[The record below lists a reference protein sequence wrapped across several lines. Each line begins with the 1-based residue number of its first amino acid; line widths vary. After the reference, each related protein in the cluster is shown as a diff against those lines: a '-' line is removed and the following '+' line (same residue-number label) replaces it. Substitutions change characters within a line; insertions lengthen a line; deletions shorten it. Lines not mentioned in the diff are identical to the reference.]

1 MPQRLLNVLQIQ
13 GFLLPAGPVD
23 ESNQHMV
30 FAWQKPPDNLSLHLP
45 YPAARFWLSE
55 WQCPLVYD
63 IQLCLCLQ
71 KEFVVNRSWVTDEE
85 LMDYFAIG
93 QCTPGI
99 IAVNVSTFIGNKQ
112 KGILGAIVSTL
123 GFVTVPISLILIIA
137 AFLKNF
143 ADLEIVNHAF
153 AGIRVAVCVLILNA
167 VERLWKKS
175 IINNIAFGL
184 FLVIFAL
191 TIFTDISP
199 AIFVILAGITGIL
212 LGGKYV

>member
-1 MPQRLLNVLQIQ
+1 
-13 GFLLPAGPVD
+13 
-23 ESNQHMV
+23 
-30 FAWQKPPDNLSLHLP
+30 
-45 YPAARFWLSE
+45 
-55 WQCPLVYD
+55 
-63 IQLCLCLQ
+63 
-71 KEFVVNRSWVTDEE
+71 
-85 LMDYFAIG
+85 MDYFAIG
-93 QCTPGI
+93 QCTPG
-99 IAVNVSTFIGNKQ
+99 
-112 KGILGAIVSTL
+112 
-123 GFVTVPISLILIIA
+123 IIA

>member
-1 MPQRLLNVLQIQ
+1 MKKLLELYFT
-13 GFLLPAGPVD
+13 FLKIGSVTFGGGYAMLP
-23 ESNQHMV
+23 
-30 FAWQKPPDNLSLHLP
+30 
-45 YPAARFWLSE
+45 
-55 WQCPLVYD
+55 
-63 IQLCLCLQ
+63 ILQ

>member
-1 MPQRLLNVLQIQ
+1 MKKLLELYFT
-13 GFLLPAGPVD
+13 FLKIGSVAFGGGYAMLP
-23 ESNQHMV
+23 
-30 FAWQKPPDNLSLHLP
+30 
-45 YPAARFWLSE
+45 
-55 WQCPLVYD
+55 
-63 IQLCLCLQ
+63 ILQ

-143 ADLEIVNHAF
+143 ADLEIVKHAF

>member
-1 MPQRLLNVLQIQ
+1 M
-13 GFLLPAGPVD
+13 LP
-23 ESNQHMV
+23 
-30 FAWQKPPDNLSLHLP
+30 
-45 YPAARFWLSE
+45 
-55 WQCPLVYD
+55 
-63 IQLCLCLQ
+63 ILQ

-123 GFVTVPISLILIIA
+123 GFVTVPISLILIIS

-212 LGGKYV
+212 LEGKYV

>member
-1 MPQRLLNVLQIQ
+1 MKKLLELYFT
-13 GFLLPAGPVD
+13 FLKIGSVAFGGGYAMLP
-23 ESNQHMV
+23 
-30 FAWQKPPDNLSLHLP
+30 
-45 YPAARFWLSE
+45 
-55 WQCPLVYD
+55 
-63 IQLCLCLQ
+63 ILQ

>member
-1 MPQRLLNVLQIQ
+1 MKKLLELYFT
-13 GFLLPAGPVD
+13 FLKIGSVAFGGGYAMLP
-23 ESNQHMV
+23 
-30 FAWQKPPDNLSLHLP
+30 
-45 YPAARFWLSE
+45 
-55 WQCPLVYD
+55 
-63 IQLCLCLQ
+63 ILQ

-184 FLVIFAL
+184 FLFIFAL

>member
-1 MPQRLLNVLQIQ
+1 MKKLLELYFT
-13 GFLLPAGPVD
+13 FLKIGSVAFGVGYAMLP
-23 ESNQHMV
+23 
-30 FAWQKPPDNLSLHLP
+30 
-45 YPAARFWLSE
+45 
-55 WQCPLVYD
+55 
-63 IQLCLCLQ
+63 ILQ

>member
-1 MPQRLLNVLQIQ
+1 MKKLLELYFT
-13 GFLLPAGPVD
+13 FLKIGSVAFGGGYAMLP
-23 ESNQHMV
+23 
-30 FAWQKPPDNLSLHLP
+30 
-45 YPAARFWLSE
+45 
-55 WQCPLVYD
+55 
-63 IQLCLCLQ
+63 ILQ

-99 IAVNVSTFIGNKQ
+99 ISVNVSTFIGNKQ

>member
-1 MPQRLLNVLQIQ
+1 MKKLLELYFT
-13 GFLLPAGPVD
+13 FLKIGSVAFGGGYAMLP
-23 ESNQHMV
+23 
-30 FAWQKPPDNLSLHLP
+30 
-45 YPAARFWLSE
+45 
-55 WQCPLVYD
+55 
-63 IQLCLCLQ
+63 ILQ

-99 IAVNVSTFIGNKQ
+99 IAVNVSTFIGSKQ